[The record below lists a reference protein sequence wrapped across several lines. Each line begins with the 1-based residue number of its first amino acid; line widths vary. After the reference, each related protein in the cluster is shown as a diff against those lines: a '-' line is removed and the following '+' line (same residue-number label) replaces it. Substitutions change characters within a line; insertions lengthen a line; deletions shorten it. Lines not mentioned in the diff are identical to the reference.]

1 MRRELL
7 FLLFLSLF
15 SVNVFAW
22 HSGYFVHNGIKY
34 SMSLDGTA
42 TVVDC
47 TNANLHV
54 PATADFEWEEGTGD
68 DKRTYSE
75 TYTVTAVNIG
85 GNGAIESVSAPFVNS
100 IQLRHCANLKTVSA
114 PNVYKLGDGA
124 FGGCNALLNVNTPN
138 VTTLGASCFS
148 GCSALNDISFINV
161 TNIGASCFENC
172 SSLTDVNYTNVSKI
186 EASVFQGCS
195 SLKEINLPN
204 VDVIGESSFNGCSAL
219 TRIYLPKLKTAQG
232 NSFRGCTALKEVDLP
247 CLESVGSACFNGC
260 SSLKKL
266 RLPALTVIDENA
278 FEYSQIEEIDLPTVT
293 NLTAHAF
300 ACCFSLKKVTC
311 INAEIV
317 DTRVFNGRLNR
328 TFAPVEELNLPKVKI
343 VERLFGS
350 SYASPHPIKRIN
362 IQSADSVCPNAFE
375 DYRNLQEIVIN
386 SKCNIGRYAFNCCY
400 SLKSINLPN
409 VEKLEDHTFA
419 NCDSL
424 KDVTMPKLKVIGPRA
439 FYSCDSLENI
449 DMPKVEIVGEE
460 AFERCMWNLKEIN
473 LPSAKKIDKGAF
485 VLCRALS
492 RIILPEVE
500 EVGEAAFSSSDRISE
515 LILPKVKTIG
525 DGAFDG
531 ASLTFKSLSF
541 PLLERLGNGVFG
553 TFAGDECPIEYFN
566 APKLKYIGSSAFER
580 CWSLREVDIPLV
592 EEIGEKAFEECGLE
606 GELKLPQLKTIG
618 ENAFYKC
625 TKLRNFQAEK
635 AESIGENAF
644 EGCEELRDVDVRE
657 VKSLGEWAFSSTKI
671 EALDLPNL
679 EVIPK
684 KVDNTYVTKLN
695 ISSAKILE
703 PYAISGSRSMK
714 ELYLPNCIEK
724 IGIYA
729 LGEIYSNLEYIEL
742 EASTPPEC
750 DKQYDNIYRAKLVV
764 PAESVE
770 AYKAHPIW
778 GKFNIQE
785 QMERKLYKSATF
797 GYGEYM
803 EEVKGVTADGASQI
817 AVFPAVEPEDETTMV
832 ELSVDNKSVPTS
844 ISGEIS
850 ALQEFPDG
858 RWGYIYTA
866 PIEFMPDCDKESYT
880 VSLKINSAPAAQTTI
895 EVYRPG
901 VLLVHGLR
909 SEGAAWKDMEKYLN
923 NSGAYK
929 NCQVLC
935 ADYKSTHEESFEDNT
950 HKHKVVE
957 RHINQLEYNLLS
969 NKIVSAKYDLVGHS
983 MGGILN
989 RLYAQE
995 VNKEQVHKII
1005 TVNTPHL
1012 GSLGASL
1019 LKKGKMIISEIIGQV
1034 HDNEIDTSPAVS
1046 DLMPASGA
1054 MRKLARHA
1062 NEMTGI
1068 PCHALCS
1075 YMTPPVKISEEKVC
1089 LPISSGIGIPN
1100 IGCVTIDVPKE
1111 EEAWSIKE
1119 YFDDILGEDKNDGVV
1134 TLTSQKGNMNDAH
1147 TTVLKADFGRMGY
1160 NSPAFH
1166 TNVCH
1171 WEDAQTKIF
1180 ELLKEDVNSSKF
1192 STSAF
1197 TSSLRS
1203 YAAKNTASNEESV
1216 EIVKGV
1222 NGKDGTLH
1230 ISAVEKSDSLGKA
1243 YVNVGVEMSENMVM
1257 STAFTFLDKENMIMG
1272 MNLNEYNF
1280 MVPETYSG
1288 NLKLYALGRT
1298 SEGKLISD
1306 SCEIVIENE
1315 SELIFIR
1322 FSDRE
1327 DILMVEGQRINQSIT
1342 GLWSNMAEKEI
1353 EGEYEAENPDVIAV
1367 EGSEIHALK
1376 SGKSKLYAHFE
1387 NMTDSINVK
1396 VIPAKLSGI
1405 DEVKELP
1412 EFEISTDHNSL
1423 RISLGRDIDDGVEV
1437 SLWNMDGARIIYD
1450 KKLEPIMAG
1459 ETLVYSLPAA
1469 HRQVYILRVAMKNGT
1484 YGYKLVH

>member
-1 MRRELL
+1 
-7 FLLFLSLF
+7 
-15 SVNVFAW
+15 
-22 HSGYFVHNGIKY
+22 
-34 SMSLDGTA
+34 MSLDGTA

-85 GNGAIESVSAPFVNS
+85 GNVAIESVSAPFVNS

-317 DTRVFNGRLNR
+317 DTRVFNGRLNS

-473 LPSAKKIDKGAF
+473 LPSAKKIDKRAF

-635 AESIGENAF
+635 AENIGENAF

-957 RHINQLEYNLLS
+957 RHINQLEYNLLR

-1046 DLMPASGA
+1046 DLMP
-1054 MRKLARHA
+1054 H
-1062 NEMTGI
+1062 
-1068 PCHALCS
+1068 
-1075 YMTPPVKISEEKVC
+1075 
-1089 LPISSGIGIPN
+1089 
-1100 IGCVTIDVPKE
+1100 
-1111 EEAWSIKE
+1111 
-1119 YFDDILGEDKNDGVV
+1119 
-1134 TLTSQKGNMNDAH
+1134 Q
-1147 TTVLKADFGRMGY
+1147 
-1160 NSPAFH
+1160 
-1166 TNVCH
+1166 
-1171 WEDAQTKIF
+1171 AQ
-1180 ELLKEDVNSSKF
+1180 
-1192 STSAF
+1192 
-1197 TSSLRS
+1197 
-1203 YAAKNTASNEESV
+1203 
-1216 EIVKGV
+1216 
-1222 NGKDGTLH
+1222 
-1230 ISAVEKSDSLGKA
+1230 
-1243 YVNVGVEMSENMVM
+1243 
-1257 STAFTFLDKENMIMG
+1257 
-1272 MNLNEYNF
+1272 
-1280 MVPETYSG
+1280 
-1288 NLKLYALGRT
+1288 
-1298 SEGKLISD
+1298 
-1306 SCEIVIENE
+1306 
-1315 SELIFIR
+1315 
-1322 FSDRE
+1322 
-1327 DILMVEGQRINQSIT
+1327 
-1342 GLWSNMAEKEI
+1342 
-1353 EGEYEAENPDVIAV
+1353 
-1367 EGSEIHALK
+1367 
-1376 SGKSKLYAHFE
+1376 
-1387 NMTDSINVK
+1387 
-1396 VIPAKLSGI
+1396 
-1405 DEVKELP
+1405 
-1412 EFEISTDHNSL
+1412 
-1423 RISLGRDIDDGVEV
+1423 
-1437 SLWNMDGARIIYD
+1437 
-1450 KKLEPIMAG
+1450 
-1459 ETLVYSLPAA
+1459 
-1469 HRQVYILRVAMKNGT
+1469 
-1484 YGYKLVH
+1484 